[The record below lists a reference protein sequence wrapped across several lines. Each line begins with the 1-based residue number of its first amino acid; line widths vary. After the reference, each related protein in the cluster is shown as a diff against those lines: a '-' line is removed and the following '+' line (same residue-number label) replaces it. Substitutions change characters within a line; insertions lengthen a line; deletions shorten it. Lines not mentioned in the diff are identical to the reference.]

1 MTVAPAALAS
11 CSVKIETPPV
21 PSSTTTE
28 PGPTSAARSAFQ
40 AVLPALGKV
49 EAAIRASERC

>member
-1 MTVAPAALAS
+1 M
-11 CSVKIETPPV
+11 KIETPPV

-40 AVLPALGKV
+40 AVVPALGKV